1 MGIAN
6 NPQFQG
12 AANQQQTGNQVPAGS
27 PPPPNTQP
35 NVQYAGMPASGVAS
49 GNTNINDLA
58 MSGLKLGMADVA
70 QAGGYRPEQVQAGQM
85 AGQDLSAYTNPYEDQ
100 VVQQTTDDMLRAQQ
114 MQQNVMDQQM
124 GAAGAFGGSRHGIAQ
139 AESNR
144 GFYDRLGAAQGQ
156 MRQQGF
162 QNAQNQAQQ
171 DLQRQYSADVQN
183 QSTGL
188 QAAQNQGQM
197 GVQLANLGNLGFGMG
212 QTVQKNLQN
221 QGNVQQLMN
230 QQLID
235 AAKGQFA
242 GYTGRPEQTIGYLSN
257 ALGATTVPTST
268 TTEKQVG
275 LMDYL
280 SLGANVAGA
289 AAASDIRLKTNIE
302 KVGEL
307 ANGLNLYT
315 WDWTKHAKDND
326 LAGDMH
332 FGVMAQE
339 VEQIDPSLVVEMSNG
354 YKAVKYNELL
364 RTVQ

>member
-6 NPQFQG
+6 NPQL
-12 AANQQQTGNQVPAGS
+12 QQQMSGKTANDGTNVNIPKAGPS
-27 PPPPNTQP
+27 
-35 NVQYAGMPASGVAS
+35 
-49 GNTNINDLA
+49 INDLA
-58 MSGLKLGMADVA
+58 MGGLKLGMADVA

-85 AGQDLSAYTNPYEDQ
+85 AGQGLSAYTNPYENQ

-242 GYTGRPEQTIGYLSN
+242 GYTGAPASTIGYLSN

-289 AAASDIRLKTNIE
+289 AAASAGGAAASDIRLKTNIE

-315 WDWTKHAKDND
+315 WDWTQHAKDND

-354 YKAVKYNELL
+354 YKAVKYHELL